1 VYEKFL
7 PYVSDNVDFAEV
19 LSEMLGELD
28 VSHTGSGYTPHRT
41 GADATAALGVF
52 VDDAWA
58 GAGLKVA
65 EVIED
70 GPLSTAKA
78 QIRPGMVIEKIDGIA
93 IEPGREW
100 DSLLNNKAG
109 KPLELAVF
117 DPATGRRWM
126 EAVKPITLAAQEEL
140 LYKRWVRQERAMV
153 DKLSGGQL
161 GYVHVRGMDDESYR
175 NTYAEM
181 LGRDSGKKALIV
193 DTRFNGGGNLH
204 DELATLLAGKQYLEF
219 LPRGQSLGWEPVG
232 KWIRPSAVLI
242 SESNYSDAHL
252 FPWTYKHLGIG
263 KLIGMPVAGTGTA
276 VWWET
281 MQDGATVFGIPQ
293 VGFRAQN
300 GDFMERALITPDIV
314 VPNDKAKL
322 DAGQDQQL
330 EAAVKSLLG
339 Q

>member
-1 VYEKFL
+1 MCSSDLVR
-7 PYVSDNVDFAEV
+7 PVSRGAE
-19 LSEMLGELD
+19 
-28 VSHTGSGYTPHRT
+28 
-41 GADATAALGVF
+41 
-52 VDDAWA
+52 
-58 GAGLKVA
+58 
-65 EVIED
+65 
-70 GPLSTAKA
+70 
-78 QIRPGMVIEKIDGIA
+78 
-93 IEPGREW
+93 
-100 DSLLNNKAG
+100 N
-109 KPLELAVF
+109 
-117 DPATGRRWM
+117 
-126 EAVKPITLAAQEEL
+126 EL
-140 LYKRWVRQERAMV
+140 LYKRWVRNERALV
-153 DKLSGGQL
+153 DKLSGGKL
-161 GYVHVRGMDDESYR
+161 GYVHVRGMNDASYR
-175 NTYAEM
+175 QVYADA
-181 LGRDSGKKALIV
+181 LGRASGKQALIV

-204 DELATLLAGKQYLEF
+204 DELATLLSGKQYLEF
-219 LPRGQSLGWEPVG
+219 LPRGQSLGWEPIG